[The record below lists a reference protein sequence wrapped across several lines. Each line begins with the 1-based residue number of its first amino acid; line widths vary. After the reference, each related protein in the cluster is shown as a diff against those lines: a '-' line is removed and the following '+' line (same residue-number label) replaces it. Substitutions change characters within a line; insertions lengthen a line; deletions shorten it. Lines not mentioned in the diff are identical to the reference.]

1 MTAEV
6 IPLWRS
12 VAGGALIGA
21 AAAVLIL
28 FNGRVAGVS
37 GILDAAVRGHW
48 GEQGWRVFFLMG
60 LPLPALLA
68 GTGPVSWPG
77 PLARLAAAGV
87 LVGIG
92 TRLGSGCTSGHG
104 VCGIANLSVRSC
116 VATATFVIIAMITVA
131 LLHLSHQP

>member
-1 MTAEV
+1 MSLAA

-12 VAGGALIGA
+12 IAGGALIGS

-37 GILDAAVRGHW
+37 GILDEAINGRF
-48 GEQGWRVFFLMG
+48 GEQGWRVLFLSG
-60 LPLPALLA
+60 LLLPALIA

-77 PLARLAAAGV
+77 SVGRLVVAGA

-104 VCGIANLSVRSC
+104 VCGIANLSPRSLI
-116 VATATFVIIAMITVA
+116 ATLTFVAIAMITVG
-131 LLHLSHQP
+131 LSHLLPPP